1 MAAGTSPGTVDTV
14 FVPAAALFAVAI
26 WGATAVAT
34 RITGGVMDPFLV
46 GLLRTIVAGLFTA
59 PAILFLRMAPPP
71 GNDGKMLVFLS
82 GFGGFVG
89 FPILFSIGQA
99 QTTAIHGG
107 LILACLPIYVGFYM
121 AILDRRWPGQR
132 WCVGAVLAI
141 AGEILLVAGRSGDA
155 GSDASLE
162 GDLLIFAA
170 AAFSALGYVAGAL
183 LSQRGYSSKSTT
195 AWGVT
200 ISGILLIPLL
210 PLADATLIGA
220 PEVAVGGVL
229 FLALGSTII
238 AYIAWYWALGRGGI
252 ARTAL
257 FQFLQPV
264 FATGFAVW
272 LLAEGVD
279 IVTFAAA
286 IMILAGVV
294 VARTGRQ

>member
-1 MAAGTSPGTVDTV
+1 
-14 FVPAAALFAVAI
+14 
-26 WGATAVAT
+26 
-34 RITGGVMDPFLV
+34 MDPFLV
-46 GLLRTIVAGLFTA
+46 GLLRTVVAGLFTA
-59 PAILFLRMAPPP
+59 PAILFLRMSPPE
-71 GNDGKMLVFLS
+71 GNSGKLLVFLS

-89 FPILFSIGQA
+89 FPILFSIGQS

-121 AILDRRWPGQR
+121 AILERRRPGWQ
-132 WCVGAVLAI
+132 WCLGAAIAI
-141 AGEILLVAGRSGDA
+141 AGEFLLVAGKRGDTGSGA
-155 GSDASLE
+155 TLE

-183 LSQRGYSSKSTT
+183 LSQRGYSSRSTT

-200 ISGILLIPLL
+200 ISGLLLIPLL
-210 PLADATLIGA
+210 PFADTTLTGA

-238 AYIAWYWALGRGGI
+238 AYVAWYWALGRGGI

-272 LLAEGVD
+272 LLAEAVD
-279 IVTFAAA
+279 LVTLAAA
-286 IMILAGVV
+286 AMILVGVI
-294 VARTGRQ
+294 VARRSRQ